1 MNLAETHN
9 KEGYFSPT
17 EFEAM
22 KRIESEEK
30 KARRLAAFR
39 PLVYICSP
47 YRGNTNENIENARK
61 YSRFAVVHHSIPI
74 APHLLFPQF
83 LDDTLG
89 EERQTAMF
97 MNHVLLKNVSS
108 CGCSAAAFLKAW
120 HRRSNGQN
128 AGICRF
134 DISQKR
140 WRKLYEHIGT
150 GRDQCDLSSG

>member
-61 YSRFAVVHHSIPI
+61 YSRFCGNTSQYSHCTAFAFSAVSGRYPRGRKANCNVHESCASDKMCPAVGI
-74 APHLLFPQF
+74 
-83 LDDTLG
+83 
-89 EERQTAMF
+89 RQQHF
-97 MNHVLLKNVSS
+97 
-108 CGCSAAAFLKAW
+108 
-120 HRRSNGQN
+120 
-128 AGICRF
+128 
-134 DISQKR
+134 
-140 WRKLYEHIGT
+140 
-150 GRDQCDLSSG
+150 

>member
-30 KARRLAAFR
+30 KTRRLAAFR

-74 APHLLFPQF
+74 APHLLFSQF

-97 MNHVLLKNVSS
+97 MNYVLLTKCVQLWVFGSS
-108 CGCSAAAFLKAW
+108 ISEGMEQEIRWAK
-120 HRRSNGQN
+120 RRHMP
-128 AGICRF
+128 IRYF
-134 DISQKR
+134 T
-140 WRKLYEHIGT
+140 EEMEEVV
-150 GRDQCDLSSG
+150 

>member
-47 YRGNTNENIENARK
+47 YRENARK
-61 YSRFAVVHHSIPI
+61 YSRFAVIHHSIPI

-89 EERQTAMF
+89 EDRQTAMF
-97 MNHVLLKNVSS
+97 MNYVLLTKCVQLWVFGSS
-108 CGCSAAAFLKAW
+108 ISEGMAQEIKWAK
-120 HRRSNGQN
+120 RRHMS
-128 AGICRF
+128 IRYF
-134 DISQKR
+134 T
-140 WRKLYEHIGT
+140 EEMEEVV
-150 GRDQCDLSSG
+150 